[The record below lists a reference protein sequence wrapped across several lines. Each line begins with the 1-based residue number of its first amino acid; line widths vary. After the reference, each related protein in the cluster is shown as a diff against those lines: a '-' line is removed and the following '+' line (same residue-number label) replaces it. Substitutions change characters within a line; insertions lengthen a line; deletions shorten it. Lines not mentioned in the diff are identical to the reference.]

1 MAKAMEE
8 WEEFSTELGAADGAG
23 GSDTASMEFGDVL
36 FTMVNVA
43 RFARI
48 HPETALIRSIQ
59 KFEDRFRYMEAKATE
74 AGREMDGLTFE
85 EMHALW
91 DEAKEKYC

>member
-1 MAKAMEE
+1 MAKTMEE
-8 WEEFSTELGAADGAG
+8 WKEFSAELVPADGAG
-23 GSDTASMEFGDVL
+23 GNDTASMEFGDVL

-43 RFARI
+43 RFAHI

-59 KFEDRFRYMEAKATE
+59 KYEKRFRHMEVKAVE
-74 AGREMDGLTFE
+74 AGRDLNNLTFE

-91 DEAKEKYC
+91 DEAKRKLR